1 LLSPP
6 KPATAYA
13 PTLAVSR
20 WDRQVRRHR
29 QVMNTTIQK
38 IIDKLK
44 KYPDAKYTNT
54 DDQITVDPKD
64 DKGFSVTLGVGPRE
78 FIVSADFW
86 HEHFDKDEEEK
97 ALNCFA
103 FLLSDVCRLR
113 IEFKGEKPK
122 TWTLES
128 FENGQW
134 IGDSTTGLFNF
145 KFWQPTRVEYFQNGL
160 IKMSED

>member
-1 LLSPP
+1 
-6 KPATAYA
+6 
-13 PTLAVSR
+13 
-20 WDRQVRRHR
+20 
-29 QVMNTTIQK
+29 MNSTIQK
-38 IIDKLK
+38 VVDKLK
-44 KYPDAKYTNT
+44 KYPDTKFTNT
-54 DDQITVDPKD
+54 DDSITVDPKD
-64 DKGFSVTLGVGPRE
+64 DKGFSVTLRVGLRE

-113 IEFKGEKPK
+113 IEYKGEKPK

-134 IGDSTTGLFNF
+134 IGDSTTGLFNL

-160 IKMSED
+160 IKMSES